1 MDSVEQGVS
10 QEQGGVP
17 NSAPKNTLGAQ
28 SLPFQFKGDGME
40 YFKIW
45 IVNILLTIVTL
56 GIYSAWAT
64 VRNNR
69 YFYSN
74 LYLDEVNFRYLAEP
88 LQILK
93 GRIIAIIVFVLFAV
107 LSSMYPII
115 GAILGIVFLFA
126 MPFIVNQGL
135 KFQRRMSS
143 YKNIQFRFHGSYSE
157 AFMAIL
163 VWPILG
169 MLTLGVLY
177 PFALLKMNQYVVKNS
192 AYGTSRFDFSA
203 TYGQYGMIFLTAIGI
218 LLVIGVPIFLL
229 MTFVP
234 AISLLVPILYAVGYF
249 GVIVYFM
256 VSASNLFFNS
266 TSLKE
271 HTFTAQLTMGGLAK
285 VILINS
291 VLTVITLGLYFP
303 AAQVRMAKYMAD
315 SVTFEASGSLDDF
328 AAAEKEHVSA
338 LGDQLGEVFGV

>member
-10 QEQGGVP
+10 QEQGVVP
-17 NSAPKNTLGAQ
+17 NSAQQKTIGQQ

-45 IVNILLTIVTL
+45 IVNVLLTIVTL

-64 VRNNR
+64 VRNHR

-74 LYLDEVNFRYLAEP
+74 LYLDNVNFRYLAEP

-93 GRIIAIIVFVLFAV
+93 GRIIAIIVFVAFVV
-107 LSSMYPII
+107 LSSIYPAI
-115 GAILGIVFLFA
+115 GAVLGIAFLFA

-143 YKNIQFRFHGSYSE
+143 YKNIEFRFHGSYGE

-163 VWPILG
+163 VWPLLG
-169 MLTLGVLY
+169 MLTLGILY
-177 PFALLKMNQYVVKNS
+177 PFALLKMNEYIVNNS
-192 AYGTSRFDFSA
+192 AYGTSRFDFNA

-218 LLVIGVPIFLL
+218 LLVVGVPIFLL

-234 AISLLVPILYAVGYF
+234 AISFVVPILYAIAYF
-249 GVIVYFM
+249 GIIVYLM
-256 VSASNLFFNS
+256 VSTNNLFFHS

-271 HTFTAQLTMGGLAK
+271 HTFTAQLTIGGLAK

-291 VLTVITLGLYFP
+291 FLTVITLGLYFP

-315 SVTFEASGSLDDF
+315 HVTFEAHGSLDDF
-328 AAAEKEHVSA
+328 AAAEKENVSA